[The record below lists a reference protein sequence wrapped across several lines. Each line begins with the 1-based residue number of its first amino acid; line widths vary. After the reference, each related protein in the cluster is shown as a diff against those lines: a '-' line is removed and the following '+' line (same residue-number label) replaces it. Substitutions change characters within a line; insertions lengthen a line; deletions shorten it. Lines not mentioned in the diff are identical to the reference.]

1 MRNNVLHVRLC
12 VASKI
17 GGDRM
22 KRSEIVALSRAATK
36 RVKAG
41 KVGVV
46 HATKYQLQK
55 LADHKRKK
63 QVWEHRRAAG

>member
-1 MRNNVLHVRLC
+1 
-12 VASKI
+12 
-17 GGDRM
+17 M

>member
-1 MRNNVLHVRLC
+1 
-12 VASKI
+12 
-17 GGDRM
+17 M
-22 KRSEIVALSRAATK
+22 KRSEIVALSRTATK

-46 HATKYQLQK
+46 HATKYQLRK

-63 QVWEHRRAAG
+63 QWEDRRAAG